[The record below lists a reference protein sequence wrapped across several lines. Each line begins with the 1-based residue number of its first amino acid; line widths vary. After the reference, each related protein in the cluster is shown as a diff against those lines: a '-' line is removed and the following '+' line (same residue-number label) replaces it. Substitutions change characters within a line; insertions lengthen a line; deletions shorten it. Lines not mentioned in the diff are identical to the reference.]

1 MAPVKLIL
9 HFDIN
14 QTLILEDKAGGDSF
28 EDALNLIVCKSAFV
42 RIKGGGGTAQ
52 EAKEATSVD
61 QLEWMNGHPIDGS
74 AVDPNKV
81 VCTGWDWPPGCVPFH
96 RVALLKGVG
105 RAFTEKGNPGHLQ
118 KVTKGRSAL
127 EEKTLGCRHGNF
139 QRF

>member
-52 EAKEATSVD
+52 EAKEATLS
-61 QLEWMNGHPIDGS
+61 LIHI
-74 AVDPNKV
+74 
-81 VCTGWDWPPGCVPFH
+81 
-96 RVALLKGVG
+96 
-105 RAFTEKGNPGHLQ
+105 
-118 KVTKGRSAL
+118 
-127 EEKTLGCRHGNF
+127 
-139 QRF
+139 

>member
-81 VCTGWDWPPGCVPFH
+81 VC
-96 RVALLKGVG
+96 KGDADKIKEAIAAVDDG
-105 RAFTEKGNPGHLQ
+105 RGKFTIES
-118 KVTKGRSAL
+118 VTA
-127 EEKTLGCRHGNF
+127 
-139 QRF
+139 